1 MREGDSI
8 FKLTNELAQACYDK
22 DSIMAKAEAV
32 VDVLEDIAYN
42 SGTQEALTDNLTA
55 LRNAAKRSGQ
65 LEIFNKCLDTAKNGG
80 IKPEDMNGLEWRYH
94 YNLSDFTDTEDP
106 YKEVFDQP
114 TAFLRQRALERI
126 SIEAARCGCR
136 AFKKMY
142 KSYENGLR
150 RVNESSLTLLN
161 PSDFPGQPLELECGE
176 WQCDSNG
183 VSKIMRDREEYACLH
198 GIMPVERLV
207 NIDTNEEKLRI
218 AFYKGRYWK
227 DFIASKRDLFDSSKI
242 IQFSALGVSVTSKSA
257 KLLSEYLCDIETL
270 NPDLIPE
277 TESVGRLGYIGDGS
291 QFSPYVDDL
300 IFDGDANYRSIYSA
314 ISESGD
320 YTAWLTEARKC
331 RKESLTAHI
340 MLAAAFAS
348 PLLNKLGC
356 LPFFVHLW
364 GVESGT
370 GKTVALMLA
379 ASVWGNPD
387 IGQYIQTFNAT
398 QVSCERTAAFL
409 NNIPLCIDE
418 LQLSKDSHGHSKF
431 DVYQLAQ
438 GVGRGRGN
446 RSGGI
451 DTVSTWSLCILT
463 TGESPIVQASAGAGA
478 VNRVIDIECRAC
490 ESVIKDG
497 FTTSAIVKQNYGF
510 AGRKFVEALTDDVI
524 ADAAIRYRELFK
536 ILSSGDSTEKQAMAA
551 AMLLVA
557 DELADKYIFNTGE
570 VLTVADITGF
580 LKDKSEVSAGQRAYN
595 FLCDYIAMNQARF
608 LKPDEN
614 NGEIWG
620 KIMEDKVWI
629 NASKLTKCLSDE
641 GYSKTATISW
651 MDSNGLLE
659 YNKSSTDRHKTVK
672 TSVYGIRS
680 HYYILR
686 LPMEDRADELVG
698 EEVEIL

>member
-1 MREGDSI
+1 M
-8 FKLTNELAQACYDK
+8 
-22 DSIMAKAEAV
+22 
-32 VDVLEDIAYN
+32 LEHIAYF
-42 SGTQEALTDNLTA
+42 SQTQENLTTNLTI
-55 LRNAAKRSGQ
+55 LRAAAMASNQMGLFIKCFEAAK
-65 LEIFNKCLDTAKNGG
+65 TNG
-80 IKPEDMNGLEWRYH
+80 ISSDDMNGLEWRFH
-94 YNLSDFTDTEDP
+94 YCLNDFTETEEP
-106 YKEVFDQP
+106 YKEVFYQP
-114 TAFLRQRALERI
+114 TPFLKQRALERL
-126 SIEAARCGCR
+126 SIEAAKCGYR
-136 AFKKMY
+136 RFKQTY
-142 KSYENGLR
+142 KSF
-150 RVNESSLTLLN
+150 ESGMRKTNPSTLALIN
-161 PSDFPGQPLELECGE
+161 PSDFPNQPLELECGE
-176 WQCDSNG
+176 WHCDSSG
-183 VSKIMRDREEYACLH
+183 VSKILKEREEYACLH
-198 GIMPVERLV
+198 PIMPVERLV
-207 NIDTNEEKLRI
+207 NIDTGEEKLRI
-218 AFYKGRYWK
+218 SFYKGRSWR
-227 DFIASKRDLFDSSKI
+227 DFVASKLELFDASKVI
-242 IQFSALGVSVTSKSA
+242 KYSALGVSVTSKSA
-257 KLLSEYLCDIETL
+257 KLLSEFLCDIETL

-277 TESVGRLGYIGDGS
+277 TESVGRLGFIGDGT
-291 QFSPYVDDL
+291 QFSPYVDAL
-300 IFDGDANYRSIYSA
+300 TFDGDANYRSIYSA

-320 YTAWLTEARKC
+320 YTTWLAEAKKC

-387 IGQYIQTFNAT
+387 IGQYIQTFNST

-446 RSGGI
+446 RAGGI
-451 DTVSTWSLCILT
+451 DTVPTWSLCILT

-478 VNRVIDIECRAC
+478 VNRVIDIECRAS
-490 ESVIKDG
+490 ESVVKDG
-497 FTTSAIVKQNYGF
+497 FTTSAIIKQNFGF

-524 ADAAIRYRELFK
+524 ADAAVRYRELFK
-536 ILSSGDSTEKQAMAA
+536 ILSSGASTEKQAMAA
-551 AMLLVA
+551 ATLLVA

-570 VLTVADITGF
+570 VLTVDDITGF

-620 KIMEDKVWI
+620 KITEDKVWI

-659 YNKSSTDRHKTVK
+659 YNKSSSDRHKTVK

-686 LPMEDRADELVG
+686 LPVEDRADEFVG